1 MSHYHVFMTRAC
13 RQQWQ
18 NVLARV
24 ERHGLDA
31 DLARQWLRRFTAR
44 LRGQYPNDGKA
55 RIEWCDVYGPAGRIG
70 VSYHAVHADGHVIL
84 FGLNLRGVFR

>member
-1 MSHYHVFMTRAC
+1 MNHYHVFMTRAC

-24 ERHGLDA
+24 EGLGLDP
-31 DLARQWLRRFTAR
+31 DLATQWLRRFTQR
-44 LRGQYPNDGKA
+44 LRGQYPNDNKA

-70 VSYHAVHADGHVIL
+70 IGYHAVHADCQVVL
-84 FGLNLRGVFR
+84 FGLHLRGGFR